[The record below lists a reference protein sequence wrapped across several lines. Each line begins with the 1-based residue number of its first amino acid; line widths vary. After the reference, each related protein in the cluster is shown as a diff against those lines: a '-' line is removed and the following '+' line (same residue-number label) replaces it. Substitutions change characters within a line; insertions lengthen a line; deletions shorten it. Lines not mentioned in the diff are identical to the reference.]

1 MHYVRHLNRVVV
13 LCFCLTVACWGA
25 ASAQTATPTSKPSSG
40 SANVAPTTSQKENV
54 YQSAKASFDRN
65 DYAAALAY
73 LDQAISLENPAS
85 GFSSAQA
92 LAGYLHLS
100 ERLIGRSSEA
110 AKRYLAQAAER
121 GDWRAAVVLSGVLLN
136 ESLVQ
141 SPQMT
146 QRFLERARYFA
157 GLGAKQGDV
166 DADLLLAWFEFNG
179 VGGNRDFVS
188 ARARVA
194 RVGTAET
201 SITYRPPVRLI
212 KTSSQINVLSNQVF
226 GRDAGSSTPA
236 NVAILTF
243 SDSATNFLNNG
254 PKTISINGVNL
265 DVRPDKNRSLVV
277 VIPEGTYDVKAVVGG
292 FFDMNLPYMECTD
305 TKIEINL
312 FVGEIRHYVLERII
326 DESNDHMC
334 SVAKFKQVGK
344 DDSQVAFSDPVGRKG
359 SKYYSFGIK
368 NADEIKL
375 PTADR
380 SAEDGIRAQARL
392 LASELARLRIAYAA
406 EDFVRLPSQ
415 GTIIIK
421 NIATQA
427 ELAAKKLT
435 EGDGSPSDLIC
446 KKLGFRP
453 ATKDYGLCRERQ
465 LRNDAGTP
473 GPGYGKTPAE
483 MLGIK
488 RESEKGSIDRAI
500 VAASEKCRELGF
512 KPNTPAFGKCVLQLS
527 K

>member
-1 MHYVRHLNRVVV
+1 MHYFRHLNQVVF
-13 LCFCLTVACWGA
+13 LGFCLTVACWGA
-25 ASAQTATPTSKPSSG
+25 ASAQTATPTSKSSSG
-40 SANVAPTTSQKENV
+40 SEGSATTPSRKEDV

-65 DYAAALAY
+65 DYAGALAY

-100 ERLIGRSSEA
+100 ERLITRNSET

-141 SPQMT
+141 TPQMT

-194 RVGTAET
+194 QVGIAET
-201 SITYRPPVRLI
+201 SITYRPPERLVI
-212 KTSSQINVLSNQVF
+212 TSNQISALSTQVVA
-226 GRDAGSSTPA
+226 REVESSTPA

-243 SDSATNFLNNG
+243 SDSATNFFNNG
-254 PKTISINGVNL
+254 PKTISINGINL

-277 VIPEGTYDVKAVVGG
+277 VIPEGTYEIKAVVGG

-305 TKIEINL
+305 TKIDIDL
-312 FVGEIRHYVLERII
+312 SVGEIRHYFLERVLI
-326 DESNDHMC
+326 EETSC
-334 SVAKFKQVGK
+334 SVTKFNLIKKIDGK
-344 DDSQVAFSDPVGRKG
+344 AAFSDPVGRKG

-368 NADEIKL
+368 NADEIRL
-375 PTADR
+375 PTEDR
-380 SAEDGIRAQARL
+380 DAEDGIRAQARL

-415 GTIIIK
+415 GAIITK
-421 NIATQA
+421 NIATQV

-435 EGDGSPSDLIC
+435 EGDGSPADLIC
-446 KKLGFRP
+446 KKLGFKP
-453 ATKDYGLCRERQ
+453 ATKDYAFCRERQ
-465 LRNDAGTP
+465 ARTDATGS
-473 GPGYGKTPAE
+473 GYSNSSGDMPRAT
-483 MLGIK
+483 
-488 RESEKGSIDRAI
+488 RDSEKGLIDRTI
-500 VAASEKCRELGF
+500 VEASDKCRQLGF
-512 KPNTPAFGKCVLQLS
+512 KLNTPAFGKCVLQLS